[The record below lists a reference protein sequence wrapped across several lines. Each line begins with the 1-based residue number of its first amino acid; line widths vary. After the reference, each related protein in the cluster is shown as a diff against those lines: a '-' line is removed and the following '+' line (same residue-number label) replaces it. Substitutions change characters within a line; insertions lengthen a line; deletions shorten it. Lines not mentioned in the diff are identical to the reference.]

1 MTNCIYSNGRSA
13 DSHGALFYF
22 HSSFTR
28 IDPPSTSEKDYEKK
42 MHTSVVGEFNR
53 AQREMGGNKMG
64 ASTFRRH
71 LKEHFP
77 RVGLCPHK
85 QDYCDTCKVLE
96 TDLSRCRFI
105 IRKIT
110 GSGNSSKETLLPHET
125 ELATLTKT
133 RQNHLSEAK
142 LARKFY
148 NDMVTRCKEQ
158 WSRLSTS
165 EGATSSNLHSFTLVL
180 SADYQQAKLV
190 PHWGR
195 SAQPASTYYLMME
208 SHDIFR
214 IVDHRDES
222 GHVRIFSEK
231 VGPKNTDHTVSL
243 LKSYIK
249 DVKHPWGER
258 VIIFLDNATSTNK
271 NRYLFGWAMEE
282 VKRGLVQSI
291 HFYFLVAG
299 HTKFAPDRLFASCS
313 QSYNTADVFNTKELK
328 GIYAKHCRT
337 VAICNEALIHPW
349 RSYLADCYTD
359 LPGVRKLLK
368 FLIVQGEGDKVIFR
382 VGESCYS
389 PQMERSPMRKTSN
402 ADMDVDVQDMK
413 YTNWQKRKWRT

>member
-22 HSSFTR
+22 HSSFTQ

-133 RQNHLSEAK
+133 QQNHLSEAK
-142 LARKFY
+142 LAWKFY
-148 NDMVTRCKEQ
+148 NDTVMQCKEQ
-158 WSRLSTS
+158 
-165 EGATSSNLHSFTLVL
+165 
-180 SADYQQAKLV
+180 
-190 PHWGR
+190 
-195 SAQPASTYYLMME
+195 
-208 SHDIFR
+208 
-214 IVDHRDES
+214 
-222 GHVRIFSEK
+222 
-231 VGPKNTDHTVSL
+231 
-243 LKSYIK
+243 
-249 DVKHPWGER
+249 
-258 VIIFLDNATSTNK
+258 
-271 NRYLFGWAMEE
+271 
-282 VKRGLVQSI
+282 
-291 HFYFLVAG
+291 
-299 HTKFAPDRLFASCS
+299 
-313 QSYNTADVFNTKELK
+313 
-328 GIYAKHCRT
+328 
-337 VAICNEALIHPW
+337 
-349 RSYLADCYTD
+349 
-359 LPGVRKLLK
+359 
-368 FLIVQGEGDKVIFR
+368 
-382 VGESCYS
+382 
-389 PQMERSPMRKTSN
+389 
-402 ADMDVDVQDMK
+402 
-413 YTNWQKRKWRT
+413 